1 MSLFSPVTR
10 KGTVLHVYFTYQA
23 PNGEKIPMLFFVFG
37 VVLCFFFLSCCLQR
51 EGEEKSKQHKVLK
64 NAGSQLCCEIT
75 WRLNVNHC
83 SMFCNL
89 DFAKVTLKTL
99 MLFAVFTAKTAA
111 VLLGY

>member
-1 MSLFSPVTR
+1 M
-10 KGTVLHVYFTYQA
+10 
-23 PNGEKIPMLFFVFG
+23 EKKF
-37 VVLCFFFLSCCLQR
+37 LCFFWVLVVVFFFFCPAAYR
-51 EGEEKSKQHKVLK
+51 ERGEEKSKQHKVLK